1 MGGMGGEEDEV
12 KNARAR
18 MVAEGDEWKSIDIF
32 QLFPFPQL
40 WDDSRWLFD
49 PFKISPSSLFVGLYF
64 DHIYEERG
72 NWDCE
77 LIRIL

>member
-1 MGGMGGEEDEV
+1 MEVFPPNTLHHIVDHDMGGMGGEEDEV

-40 WDDSRWLFD
+40 
-49 PFKISPSSLFVGLYF
+49 
-64 DHIYEERG
+64 
-72 NWDCE
+72 
-77 LIRIL
+77 